1 MNSALTLL
9 RRDLA
14 RTHRCPRDASARY
27 FTVRLRQILD
37 SNDVTFFFAI
47 AFIVSFGFTPRVW
60 RLGSSKGVV
69 AASRRLS
76 AAEPSATSPVEK
88 FRADES
94 RSFKCF
100 RAFTAAYQ
108 MFLLTPLSP
117 SLSPCSQC
125 TNTYADQNAVF
136 HPHSDRQIDR
146 PKTRSKRSG
155 IFRSKLLK
163 RYFTRNSR
171 SKA

>member
-1 MNSALTLL
+1 MPQRATS
-9 RRDLA
+9 RSD
-14 RTHRCPRDASARY
+14 S
-27 FTVRLRQILD
+27 RQILD
-37 SNDVTFFFAI
+37 SNDAASFFAI
-47 AFIVSFGFTPRVW
+47 AFIVSFGFAPRVW

-136 HPHSDRQIDR
+136 HPHVSTGLSIYPIKAIGDFPI
-146 PKTRSKRSG
+146 K
-155 IFRSKLLK
+155 
-163 RYFTRNSR
+163 YFERVFS
-171 SKA
+171 SSQ